1 MGAFNAS
8 LRFTDGA
15 AAQCERRERPKMV
28 LDPTSGAPIALVTGV
43 AGCPAGLFEG
53 YRGGD
58 DSFTL
63 VQEMAA

>member
-1 MGAFNAS
+1 
-8 LRFTDGA
+8 
-15 AAQCERRERPKMV
+15 MV